1 MAHCV
6 VGCAPS
12 RLAVALRVLLLGL
25 VSAPCLP
32 ASGTK
37 WPLRRGYEN
46 RETVSTGESVPL
58 PEGVNKRLTAYALAA
73 GAALPESVSKRLTA
87 YALAA
92 GAAGV
97 SSLALA
103 EPARADIIVVTT
115 PISIPGS
122 LTINGKKVLSL
133 IPNFAAGSSRF
144 QSSLLARG
152 ACCASYRGSFVTNGR
167 GWPAGPVAPLAKG
180 ALIGPGRAFTYYA
193 ELAVGIFAVSFGHKT
208 YGPWANKSGYL
219 GFKFVSNSK
228 TDFGWAHL
236 KVNVRQS
243 VLPIMSGSI
252 SEFAYDTVPGQTI
265 RAGQTSAIPE
275 PGTLSL
281 LALGAAGLAV
291 LRRRKRS
298 AVSRQQSASE

>member
-1 MAHCV
+1 
-6 VGCAPS
+6 
-12 RLAVALRVLLLGL
+12 
-25 VSAPCLP
+25 
-32 ASGTK
+32 
-37 WPLRRGYEN
+37 
-46 RETVSTGESVPL
+46 L
-58 PEGVNKRLTAYALAA
+58 PEGVNKRLTAYAQAA

-152 ACCASYRGSFVTNGR
+152 ACCASYRGSFV
-167 GWPAGPVAPLAKG
+167 VSPLAKG

-193 ELAVGIFAVSFGHKT
+193 ELAVGIVAVSFGHKT
-208 YGPWANKSGYL
+208 SGPWANKSGYL

-252 SEFAYDTVPGQTI
+252 SEFAYDAVPGQTI

-298 AVSRQQSASE
+298 AVSRQESASE